1 MSEIDRDLKREALIR
16 GKLRELGS
24 PAPVCLVCG
33 EDKPWR
39 LERDHSAGRKHDG
52 HLEVLCRNHHADRT
66 FRQMLEP
73 TGGNNPKNVLEV
85 IGKWML
91 GIAGYLGL
99 IIDKFWEWGEY
110 LIELAKQGYGEGLS
124 FPSHN

>member
-1 MSEIDRDLKREALIR
+1 MSKLDRDLKHEALIR

-52 HLEVLCRNHHADRT
+52 HMEILCRNHHADRT
-66 FRQMLEP
+66 IQQMLEP
-73 TGGNNPKNVLEV
+73 AGGNNRKNVLEV
-85 IGKWML
+85 IGRWLL
-91 GIAGYLGL
+91 GIAQYLQSL
-99 IIDKFWEWGEY
+99 IDKFWLFGEF
-110 LIELAKQGYGEGLS
+110 LIEIARRGYGADLAL
-124 FPSHN
+124 PTDD